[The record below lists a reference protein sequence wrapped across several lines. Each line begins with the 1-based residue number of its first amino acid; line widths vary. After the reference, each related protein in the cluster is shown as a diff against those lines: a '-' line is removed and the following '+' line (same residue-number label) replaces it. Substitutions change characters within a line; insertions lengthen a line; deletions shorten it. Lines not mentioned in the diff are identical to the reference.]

1 MPDRLLIVDDEEAL
15 RDQLSGHFRRAG
27 YEVATAGSG
36 REALEKA
43 AAGPGHS
50 RRLTSRSASRWA
62 G

>member
-36 REALEKA
+36 RELWRRPP
-43 AAGPGHS
+43 PG
-50 RRLTSRSASRWA
+50 RI
-62 G
+62 